1 MCLGSGTGRAIDISS
16 AITEALRK
24 GSDVWNCCCSCC
36 WSCLSIWQLSNG
48 GLTAEKAEIVLNG
61 NDAETFLSMGEP
73 DEKPGGVRNPAGL
86 FEPTVCN
93 GTVQMKG
100 RAMNTQIQTSEQLT
114 TATHAGT
121 GASEMG
127 ELAQYSFTAE
137 EIAALFWRRRL
148 VPKRWQR
155 SHAACAPLGVP
166 QVAGRNGQAST
177 IRGVFQAVARAPR
190 RTENNEDAC
199 PVSQVFCGNRCNY
212 IY

>member
-93 GTVQMKG
+93 GTFQMKG

-121 GASEMG
+121 GASEMD
-127 ELAQYSFTAE
+127 ELAQ
-137 EIAALFWRRRL
+137 
-148 VPKRWQR
+148 
-155 SHAACAPLGVP
+155 
-166 QVAGRNGQAST
+166 GQALLKWTSLPST
-177 IRGVFQAVARAPR
+177 ALPLRKSLPCSGSGAGTKAVAAIECSLCA
-190 RTENNEDAC
+190 TG
-199 PVSQVFCGNRCNY
+199 SSSSGWS
-212 IY
+212 